1 MKTKTLLSERLFLE
15 REDLL
20 ARKVLLSLTIAAVT
34 GLLAGIRI
42 PLPFTPV
49 PLTGQVLGVL
59 IAGIFLEGSFAGLS
73 QVLYLLIG
81 LSGIPWFSGW
91 SSLSFVTFA
100 ANPTS
105 GYLIGFIPAAFLIG
119 KLEHGGFRMNILR
132 HAVAFFSGILVLY
145 FFGALH
151 LAVILHTNFQRTLDL
166 AVYPFIFFDFLK
178 ALLAASF
185 ISAFRK
191 QGR

>member
-1 MKTKTLLSERLFLE
+1 METKIIPFKRLTVE
-15 REDLL
+15 KENVL
-20 ARKVLLSLTIAAVT
+20 ARKILLSIAMAAVT
-34 GLLAGIRI
+34 GLLAGVRI
-42 PLPFTPV
+42 PLPFTPI

-59 IAGIFLEGSFAGLS
+59 LAGIFLEGSFAGLS
-73 QVLYLLIG
+73 QALYLFIG

-91 SSLSFVTFA
+91 SSLSFATFT

-105 GYLIGFIPAAFLIG
+105 GYLVGFIPAAFLIG
-119 KLEHGGFRMNILR
+119 KLEHGEARMNLFR

-145 FFGALH
+145 FFGAIH
-151 LAVILHTNFQRTLDL
+151 LAAILHTGFQKTLVL

-185 ISAFRK
+185 INAFR
-191 QGR
+191 R

>member
-1 MKTKTLLSERLFLE
+1 METKILPFKRLITE
-15 REDLL
+15 RENLL
-20 ARKVLLSLTIAAVT
+20 ARKILMSITMAAVT

-42 PLPFTPV
+42 PLPFTPI

-59 IAGIFLEGSFAGLS
+59 LAGLFLEGSFAGLS
-73 QVLYLLIG
+73 QALYLLIG

-91 SSLSFVTFA
+91 SSLSFATFA

-105 GYLIGFIPAAFLIG
+105 GYLVGFIPAAFLIG
-119 KLEHGGFRMNILR
+119 KLEHCGSKMNLFRHTI
-132 HAVAFFSGILVLY
+132 AFLAGILVLY
-145 FFGALH
+145 SFGAIH
-151 LAVILHTNFQRTLDL
+151 LATIMHTGFQRTMLL

-185 ISAFRK
+185 MSAFRK
-191 QGR
+191 V

>member
-1 MKTKTLLSERLFLE
+1 METKILPFKRLTVE
-15 REDLL
+15 RENIL
-20 ARKVLLSLTIAAVT
+20 ARKILLSVAMATVT

-59 IAGIFLEGSFAGLS
+59 LAGLFLEVSFAGLS
-73 QVLYLLIG
+73 QTLYLLFG
-81 LSGIPWFSGW
+81 LSGIPWFAGW
-91 SSLSFVTFA
+91 SSLSFATFVI
-100 ANPTS
+100 NPSS

-119 KLEHGGFRMNILR
+119 KLEHGGSEMNIFR
-132 HAVAFFSGILVLY
+132 HAVALFSGILVLY
-145 FFGALH
+145 FFGAIH
-151 LAVILHTNFQRTLDL
+151 LAVILHTGFQRTLVL

-185 ISAFRK
+185 VSAFRK
-191 QGR
+191 

>member
-1 MKTKTLLSERLFLE
+1 METKILPFKRLMLESENLLVRKILLSV
-15 REDLL
+15 
-20 ARKVLLSLTIAAVT
+20 AMAGVT

-59 IAGIFLEGSFAGLS
+59 LAGLFLEGSFAGLS
-73 QVLYLLIG
+73 QALYLFIG

-91 SSLSFVTFA
+91 SSISFATFA
-100 ANPTS
+100 VTPTS

-119 KLEHGGFRMNILR
+119 KLEHNGSKMNLLR
-132 HAVAFFSGILVLY
+132 HTAAFFFGILVLY
-145 FFGALH
+145 SFGAIH
-151 LAVILHTNFQRTLDL
+151 LAAMLHTGFQRTLVL

-185 ISAFRK
+185 VNAFRK
-191 QGR
+191 